1 MKLWREERNDFA
13 PPIMI
18 NSNRSSPVIPL
29 GTERSAE
36 LAERICLA
44 ILESHG
50 TDRFSSRDLFGAVPL
65 AIARYVSI
73 TAPSTDCS
81 HQFAAAEA
89 IFRHLGR
96 SLLSLSYDRARIDEM
111 FRSAGGVCRLD

>member
-1 MKLWREERNDFA
+1 
-13 PPIMI
+13 MI
-18 NSNRSSPVIPL
+18 NTHRSSPVITE
-29 GTERSAE
+29 TERSAE

-44 ILESHG
+44 ILEGQGAKRLS
-50 TDRFSSRDLFGAVPL
+50 TRDLFGAVPL

-73 TAPSTDCS
+73 TAPFADRS
-81 HQFAAAEA
+81 HLFAAAEA

-111 FRSAGGVCRLD
+111 FGSAGGVCRLD

>member
-1 MKLWREERNDFA
+1 MKLWREERNGFA
-13 PPIMI
+13 PPIMV
-18 NSNRSSPVIPL
+18 NTNRSSPVVAL
-29 GTERSAE
+29 AAERSAK

-50 TDRFSSRDLFGAVPL
+50 TGFSSRDVFGAVPL

-73 TAPSTDCS
+73 TAPSADRS
-81 HQFAAAEA
+81 QQFAAAEA

-96 SLLSLSYDRARIDEM
+96 SLLSLSYDRARIDEL
-111 FRSAGGVCRLD
+111 FGSAGEVYRLD